1 MPNEKYT
8 FNFTEK
14 EVKEF
19 LKQVTDRKK
28 GVIQQICY
36 AVIFLSLIFLALIS
50 NFISDFLPGL
60 FSGALI
66 SYSAFMLLLYTQS
79 QKTIKAGRIR
89 ITTNTY
95 QYEFFDNYIFVTIID
110 TISQRT
116 LQIKY
121 SDITIVKSL
130 KNHYVLEYANQ
141 NYFLRKSDLI
151 ENAKITTL

>member
-1 MPNEKYT
+1 MPNEKYS

-28 GVIQQICY
+28 GITQQICY
-36 AVIFLSLIFLALIS
+36 AVIFLSLSFLALIS

-60 FSGALI
+60 FLGAMI
-66 SYSAFMLLLYTQS
+66 TYSAIMLLLYIQS
-79 QKTIKAGRIR
+79 KKTIKAGRTR
-89 ITTNTY
+89 IATNTY
-95 QYEFFDNYIFVTIID
+95 QYEFFDEYISVTIID
-110 TISQRT
+110 SISHRT
-116 LQIKY
+116 VQIKY
-121 SDITIVKSL
+121 SDITSVKSL